1 MEWHKIRIPIMDIRG
16 RETRTKC
23 AHRGVMH
30 TAKFLKFEF
39 LFEKKN
45 MRVNNLVTHF
55 LYVDE
60 GFFYSSNTKIKEKKC
75 A

>member
-1 MEWHKIRIPIMDIRG
+1 MEWHKIRIPTMDIRG

-39 LFEKKN
+39 LFEKKK
-45 MRVNNLVTHF
+45 
-55 LYVDE
+55 YE
-60 GFFYSSNTKIKEKKC
+60 GQQSCDTLPLC
-75 A
+75 R